1 MIRSI
6 RKLLLFTMILLSSGN
21 AVAWAEEPFRLLY
34 IPVSGPIGIDC
45 TPEGVKEAVSLAVS
59 SNFDGI
65 LVSIES
71 TNGHLETG
79 EAIASAIRSAG
90 GKLQTIALLRQA
102 GGAAL
107 PIAFACEQ
115 WLILEQTTEL
125 APDRIVASLG
135 AAWPGPDGDL
145 SEEAVAIRDACVTAM
160 QGVELTEFTA
170 QARLK
175 LADCLGMT
183 NRDLLMWS
191 PATPVQTIPMNS
203 PTPNGA
209 TRIKVASQGPGID
222 LGGLVLSQLGVSIG
236 QGIEPLARALGVAEV
251 EPQGDIGAQ
260 MVNQAADEIFRNR
273 QNIGTLID
281 SSFATLDGID
291 SLRSSFDWTLERAKI
306 SNPNAEW
313 RRYQY
318 TMEIKDGQWVLTEE
332 GSAQWNLAIDKAIRR
347 WRGVVNT
354 AEEIGKLVSRSREL
368 HERLKGMTA
377 NQIDRDRL
385 ESARTLLGRM
395 LPERYNATSGIL
407 PWAQQGIQRIA
418 RFEAMKK
425 APPTA
430 PVKAK

>member
-21 AVAWAEEPFRLLY
+21 SAALAEEPFRLLY
-34 IPVSGPIGIDC
+34 IPVSGPIGIEC
-45 TPEGVKEAVSLAVS
+45 TPKGVKEAVSLAVS
-59 SNFDGI
+59 SNFDGVLI
-65 LVSIES
+65 SIEAS
-71 TNGHLETG
+71 TGDLETG
-79 EAIASAIRSAG
+79 EAIASVIRSAG
-90 GKLQTIALLRQA
+90 DRLQTIALLRKA

-107 PIAFACEQ
+107 PIAFACER

-135 AAWPGPDGDL
+135 ASWPGPDGKL
-145 SEEAVAIRDACVTAM
+145 AEEALAIRNACVTAM

-175 LADCLGMT
+175 FADSLGMT

-191 PATPVQTIPMNS
+191 PATPIQTIPMDS
-203 PTPNGA
+203 PTPQGA

-222 LGGLVLSQLGVSIG
+222 LAGLVLSQLGSSIS
-236 QGIEPLARALGVAEV
+236 QGIEPIARALGVAEV

-260 MVNQAADEIFRNR
+260 MVNEAAEEIFRQR
-273 QNIGTLID
+273 QTIGTLID

-291 SLRSSFDWTLERAKI
+291 SLSSSFDWTLERAKI

-313 RRYQY
+313 RRFQY
-318 TMEIKDGQWVLTEE
+318 TMEIKDGQWVLTEK
-332 GSAQWNLAIDKAIRR
+332 GLAQWNLANDKAIRR

-354 AEEIGKLVSRSREL
+354 AEEIGKLIIRSREL
-368 HERLKGMTA
+368 HEQLKGMTA
-377 NQIDRDRL
+377 DPIDRDRL
-385 ESARTLLGRM
+385 ESARRLLDRM
-395 LPERYNATSGIL
+395 LPERYNATIDIL
-407 PWAQQGIQRIA
+407 PWAQQGLQRIA
-418 RFEAMKK
+418 EFEAMKNT
-425 APPTA
+425 PPTA